1 MVNFSLNLASIVGI
15 AIAIGG
21 AGLYAVRSWRPE
33 LSRDTDLFF
42 AAVGLLCGGILFF
55 YGWRFDPIMQFG
67 QILLGGSAIYF
78 AFDNI
83 RLRGVTTNQAKR
95 QSGRIVDEERPV
107 SSVYRVDA
115 ELDEIDSYEE
125 NPTRR
130 RIKGTQDPRAA
141 RNPYYADEA
150 PRRPPGRR
158 TSPDRATPGTRTRRP
173 RSTERPPSG
182 PAYPEWEASVDT
194 EDRTGRRAPSSSETA
209 GNTTSRKPP
218 GARPSRTP
226 PPEER
231 TRRPAPP
238 EEQPPSDYVDYQPI
252 DPLEEDDHEQ
262 DNTGNFDY

>member
-95 QSGRIVDEERPV
+95 QSGRIVDDERPV

-115 ELDEIDSYEE
+115 ELDEIESYEE

-141 RNPYYADEA
+141 RNP
-150 PRRPPGRR
+150 
-158 TSPDRATPGTRTRRP
+158 
-173 RSTERPPSG
+173 
-182 PAYPEWEASVDT
+182 
-194 EDRTGRRAPSSSETA
+194 
-209 GNTTSRKPP
+209 
-218 GARPSRTP
+218 
-226 PPEER
+226 
-231 TRRPAPP
+231 
-238 EEQPPSDYVDYQPI
+238 
-252 DPLEEDDHEQ
+252 
-262 DNTGNFDY
+262 F

>member
-95 QSGRIVDEERPV
+95 QSGRIVDDERPV

-115 ELDEIDSYEE
+115 ELDEIESYEE

-141 RNPYYADEA
+141 RNSYYADEA
-150 PRRPPGRR
+150 PRRPPSRR
-158 TSPDRATPGTRTRRP
+158 SPADRANPSTRARRP
-173 RSTERPPSG
+173 SSTERPPTG
-182 PAYPEWEASVDT
+182 PSYPEWEASVDT
-194 EDRTGRRAPSSSETA
+194 TEERPSRRPPSSA
-209 GNTTSRKPP
+209 GSSGSRKPP
-218 GARPSRTP
+218 GARPSRTA

-231 TRRPAPP
+231 TRRPAPS
-238 EEQPPSDYVDYQPI
+238 EEPAPSDYVDYQPI
-252 DPLEEDDHEQ
+252 DPLEDDDREQ
-262 DNTGNFDY
+262 DNSGNFDY

>member
-95 QSGRIVDEERPV
+95 QSGRIVDDERPV

-115 ELDEIDSYEE
+115 ELDEIESYEE

-150 PRRPPGRR
+150 PRRPPSRR
-158 TSPDRATPGTRTRRP
+158 PPADRANPGTRTRRP
-173 RSTERPPSG
+173 RSTERPPAG

-194 EDRTGRRAPSSSETA
+194 TEERPSRRPPASGGSS
-209 GNTTSRKPP
+209 GSRRPP
-218 GARPSRTP
+218 GARPSRTS

-231 TRRPAPP
+231 TRRTPPP
-238 EEQPPSDYVDYQPI
+238 EEPAPSDYVDYQPI

>member
-95 QSGRIVDEERPV
+95 QSGRIVDDERPV

-115 ELDEIDSYEE
+115 ELDEIESDYEA

-150 PRRPPGRR
+150 PRRPPSRR
-158 TSPDRATPGTRTRRP
+158 SPGDRTNPSTRVRRP
-173 RSTERPPSG
+173 RSTERPPTG
-182 PAYPEWEASVDT
+182 PSYPEWEATVDT
-194 EDRTGRRAPSSSETA
+194 TEERPSRRPPSSA
-209 GNTTSRKPP
+209 GSSGSRRPP

-231 TRRPAPP
+231 TRRPPAPEDEP
-238 EEQPPSDYVDYQPI
+238 TPSDYVDYQPI
-252 DPLEEDDHEQ
+252 DSVEDDDREQ
-262 DNTGNFDY
+262 DNSGNFDY